1 MPSFQISISP
11 SRRVATRYI
20 SRVRRAI
27 QKAYA
32 EEHHSSGLTQSEI
45 ARRIGV
51 HRSVINR
58 ELRGQKD
65 LTLGRV
71 AELAYALGREPF
83 FELRTPEEHA
93 GENVLTQDIY
103 PLLPS
108 HDKSS
113 SAKSSEVN
121 TKLTILESPK
131 IPIPLET
138 YTT

>member
-71 AELAYALGREPF
+71 AELAYALDREPF
-83 FELRTPEEHA
+83 FELRIPEEHA
-93 GENVLTQDIY
+93 GANVLTQEIS
-103 PLLPS
+103 PLPLT

-113 SAKSSEVN
+113 TAKSSGIN
-121 TKLTILESPK
+121 TEFKSHDTTLQP
-131 IPIPLET
+131 ET
-138 YTT
+138 YTS